1 MSRRIALLGSTGSI
15 GTMTLDVIAAHL
27 DEFQIVSMAAGR
39 NVELLIEQIA
49 AFGPQLVS
57 VETEAGAAQ
66 VRSHFG
72 SAVEVLVGGEGLV
85 ACATHPDADL
95 VLTAVVGAAGLLPT
109 LEALKAGKDIALAN
123 KESLITAGH
132 LVTALAK
139 ERGCQIL
146 PVDSEHSAIF
156 QCLHRE
162 RPVDVERIIVTAS
175 GGSFRDKTREEMA
188 VATVEGALKHPN
200 WAMGAK
206 ITIDSATLMNKGLEV
221 MEARWLF
228 DMPYDRIDVVV
239 HPESIVHSLVE
250 FVDGSVLAQLGAS
263 DMRIPIQYALGYP
276 NRLPGAYNRLNLV
289 EVAALHFHAPDLQR
303 FPCLQL
309 CYDAGRTGGTLP
321 TVLNAANEVANG
333 LFRQE
338 KIGFLDIERIN
349 AMVMDRHTVV
359 GHPSLDEVLHADAWA
374 RVEAEKAAREI
385 VALR

>member
-15 GTMTLDVIAAHL
+15 GTMTLEVVAAHPE
-27 DEFQIVSMAAGR
+27 EFQIVALAAGR
-39 NVELLIEQIA
+39 NVELLMEQIA
-49 AFGPQLVS
+49 AFHPQLVS

-66 VRSHFG
+66 VRDRFG
-72 SAVEVLVGGEGLV
+72 SQVEVLVGMGGLV

-95 VLTAVVGAAGLLPT
+95 VVAAVVGAAGLLPT

-123 KESLITAGH
+123 KEALITAGH

-139 ERGCQIL
+139 EKGCQIL

-162 RPVDVERIIVTAS
+162 RAVDVERIIVTAS

-221 MEARWLF
+221 MEAHWLF

-250 FVDGSVLAQLGAS
+250 F
-263 DMRIPIQYALGYP
+263 
-276 NRLPGAYNRLNLV
+276 
-289 EVAALHFHAPDLQR
+289 
-303 FPCLQL
+303 
-309 CYDAGRTGGTLP
+309 
-321 TVLNAANEVANG
+321 
-333 LFRQE
+333 
-338 KIGFLDIERIN
+338 
-349 AMVMDRHTVV
+349 
-359 GHPSLDEVLHADAWA
+359 
-374 RVEAEKAAREI
+374 
-385 VALR
+385 

>member
-15 GTMTLDVIAAHL
+15 GTMTLEVVAAHPE
-27 DEFQIVSMAAGR
+27 EFQIVALAAGR
-39 NVELLIEQIA
+39 NVELLMEQIA
-49 AFGPQLVS
+49 AFHPQLVS

-66 VRSHFG
+66 VRDRFG
-72 SAVEVLVGGEGLV
+72 SQVEVLVGMEGLV

-95 VLTAVVGAAGLLPT
+95 VGAAVVGAAGLLPT

-123 KESLITAGH
+123 KEALITAGH

-139 ERGCQIL
+139 EKGCQIL

-162 RPVDVERIIVTAS
+162 RAVDVERIIVTAS

-221 MEARWLF
+221 MEAHWLF

-263 DMRIPIQYALGYP
+263 DMRVPIQYALGYP
-276 NRLPGAYNRLNLV
+276 NRLPGAYKRLNLV
-289 EVAALHFHAPDLQR
+289 EVASLHFSAPDLQR

-309 CYDAGRTGGTLP
+309 CYEAGRAGGSLP
-321 TVLNAANEVANG
+321 TVLNAANEMANG

-349 AMVMDRHTVV
+349 ATVMDRHVVV
-359 GHPSLDEVLHADAWA
+359 GHPSLEQVLHADAWA
-374 RVEAEKAAREI
+374 RQEAEKVAREI
-385 VALR
+385 RALR

>member
-15 GTMTLDVIAAHL
+15 GTMTLDVVAAHP
-27 DEFQIVSMAAGR
+27 DEFQIVAMAAGR
-39 NVELLIEQIA
+39 NVELLMEQIA
-49 AFGPQLVS
+49 VCRPQLVS
-57 VETEAGAAQ
+57 VETEEGAAQ
-66 VRSHFG
+66 IRSRFG
-72 SAVEVLVGGEGLV
+72 STVEVLVGSEGLV

-139 ERGCQIL
+139 EKGCQIL

-188 VATVEGALKHPN
+188 VATVAGALQHPN

-221 MEARWLF
+221 MEAHWLF

-276 NRLPGAYNRLNLV
+276 DRLPGAYKRLNLV
-289 EVAALHFHAPDLQR
+289 EVAALHFHAPDLER

-309 CYDAGRTGGTLP
+309 CYDAGRAGGTLP

-349 AMVMDRHTVV
+349 ALVMDRHTVA

-374 RVEAEKAAREI
+374 RREAEKVAREI
-385 VALR
+385 LTLR

>member
-1 MSRRIALLGSTGSI
+1 
-15 GTMTLDVIAAHL
+15 
-27 DEFQIVSMAAGR
+27 GR
-39 NVELLIEQIA
+39 NVELLMKQIA
-49 AFGPQLVS
+49 EFQPELVS
-57 VETEAGAAQ
+57 VETEAGAAL
-66 VRSHFG
+66 VRDRFG
-72 SAVEVLVGGEGLV
+72 SQVEVLVGMEGLV
-85 ACATHPDADL
+85 ACATHSDADL
-95 VLTAVVGAAGLLPT
+95 VVAAVVGATGLLPT

-123 KESLITAGH
+123 KEALITAGH

-139 ERGCQIL
+139 EKGCQIL

-162 RPVDVERIIVTAS
+162 RAVDVERIIVTAS

-221 MEARWLF
+221 MEAHWLF

-263 DMRIPIQYALGYP
+263 DMRVPIQYALGYP
-276 NRLPGAYNRLNLV
+276 NRLPGAYKRLNLV
-289 EVAALHFHAPDLQR
+289 EVASLHFSAPDLQR

-309 CYDAGRTGGTLP
+309 CYEAGRAGGSLP
-321 TVLNAANEVANG
+321 TVLNAANEMANG
-333 LFRQE
+333 MFRQE
-338 KIGFLDIERIN
+338 QIGFLDIERIN
-349 AMVMDRHTVV
+349 ATVMDRHVVV
-359 GHPSLDEVLHADAWA
+359 GHPSLEQVLHADAWA
-374 RVEAEKAAREI
+374 RQEAEKVAREI
-385 VALR
+385 RALR